1 MILVQSVTYRSYERF
16 FMAHQQIKITNMLWM
31 IIPLLAMFIMG
42 TAQASSELETIN
54 VDEKIFPKYEVFD
67 AVIEAVNHST
77 VSSRIAAEVVE
88 LNFDVND
95 VVPKG
100 AVIMKFRDDEFQ
112 ARVAQ
117 IQASLGADLANKR
130 EAIARHK
137 EVALEAGRIKD
148 LFKRKLV
155 AQAAL
160 DKSNA
165 NLTAADARMQSIQA
179 LLKSRLAR
187 LDEAKVQLS
196 YTQILAPYS
205 GVVTERF
212 VELGEMVSPGQHV
225 MTGIS
230 LQQLRAVVNV
240 PQYLFDDIRSA
251 ELPLILVND
260 RQIQSEKM
268 TVNPHADVKSHS
280 FQIRIDF
287 TENLEQV
294 SVYPGM
300 LTKVQFVVGDEKIRV
315 IPQTAIVQRSE
326 VSGVYIVRDDAIIF
340 RQIRL
345 GRLLENGQR
354 EVLAGLSVG
363 EQVAVNPLQAVQLL
377 RQNTSRSYP

>member
-1 MILVQSVTYRSYERF
+1 MIYKIKGQWIALLLTLFNMGVVQASPD
-16 FMAHQQIKITNMLWM
+16 L
-31 IIPLLAMFIMG
+31 G
-42 TAQASSELETIN
+42 TAS
-54 VDEKIFPKYEVFD
+54 VDDEIFPKYEVFD
-67 AVIEAVNHST
+67 AVIEAINHST

-117 IQASLGADLANKR
+117 IQASLGADLAKKR

-137 EVALEAGRIKD
+137 EAAFEAKRVKD
-148 LFKRKLV
+148 LFKRKLL

-165 NLTAADARMQSIQA
+165 NLTAADARVQSIHA
-179 LLKSRLAR
+179 ALKSRMAR

-196 YTQILAPYS
+196 YTQIIAPYS

-212 VELGEMVSPGQHV
+212 VELGEMVSPGQNV
-225 MTGIS
+225 ITGIS

-240 PQYLFDDIRSA
+240 PQYLFDNVRSA
-251 ELPLILVND
+251 DLPLILVNN

-268 TVNPHADVKSHS
+268 TINPHADAKSHS

-287 TENLEQV
+287 TENIEQV

-300 LTKVQFVVGDEKIRV
+300 LTKVQFIVGEESIRI
-315 IPQTAIVQRSE
+315 IPQIAIVQRSE
-326 VSGVYIVRDDAIIF
+326 VSGVYIVTDDAIIF

-345 GRLLENGQR
+345 GRLLDDGKR

-363 EQVAVNPLQAVQLL
+363 ENVAIEPLKAVQLL
-377 RQNTSRSYP
+377 RQNISRSQP

>member
-1 MILVQSVTYRSYERF
+1 MQSIIFDISNRACSMKIKLDGTTLISLVASFFLTALISGSAVAEVKLARVSVSER
-16 FMAHQQIKITNMLWM
+16 IYPKI
-31 IIPLLAMFIMG
+31 
-42 TAQASSELETIN
+42 
-54 VDEKIFPKYEVFD
+54 DVFD

-95 VVPKG
+95 IVPKG
-100 AVIMKFRDDEFQ
+100 AVLMKLENNELQ
-112 ARVAQ
+112 ARVVQ
-117 IQASLGADLANKR
+117 IQANITADKANHREVVARQK
-130 EAIARHK
+130 EAIQ
-137 EVALEAGRIKD
+137 EAKRVTG
-148 LFKRKLV
+148 LFKRKLL

-165 NLTAADARMQSIQA
+165 DLSAANAREQSIKA
-179 LLKSRLAR
+179 LLKSRLAL
-187 LDEAKVQLS
+187 LDEAEVQLS
-196 YTQILAPYS
+196 YTQIIAPYS

-212 VELGEMVSPGQHV
+212 VSLGEMVSPGQNV

-240 PQYLFDDIRSA
+240 PQYLLAGIRSA
-251 ELPLILVND
+251 ELPLILVNK

-268 TVNPHADVKSHS
+268 TVNPHADAKSHS

-287 TENLEQV
+287 TENLDKV

-300 LTKVQFVVGDEKIRV
+300 LTKVQFIVGEENIRV

-326 VSGVYIVRDDAIIF
+326 VSGVYIVTDNAIIF

-345 GRLLENGQR
+345 GRVLDDGQQ
-354 EVLAGLSVG
+354 EVLAGLSIG
-363 EQVAVNPLQAVQLL
+363 EELAIEPLHAVQLL
-377 RQNTSRSYP
+377 KKNTSRSHL

>member
-1 MILVQSVTYRSYERF
+1 MT
-16 FMAHQQIKITNMLWM
+16 HQQIKTINVLWM
-31 IIPLLAMFIMG
+31 IISFLVLFVMG
-42 TAQASSELETIN
+42 SVQASSDIETIS
-54 VDEKIFPKYEVFD
+54 VDDKAFPKYEVFD

-77 VSSRIAAEVVE
+77 LSSRIAAEVVE

-100 AVIMKFRDDEFQ
+100 AVIMKFRNDELQ

-117 IQASLGADLANKR
+117 IEASIGADLARKR

-137 EVALEAGRIKD
+137 EVALEAKRVKD
-148 LFKRKLV
+148 LFKRKLL

-165 NLTAADARMQSIQA
+165 DLSAADARVQSIHA
-179 LLKSRLAR
+179 ALKSRMAR

-196 YTQILAPYS
+196 YTQIIAPYS
-205 GVVTERF
+205 GVVTKRF
-212 VELGEMVSPGQHV
+212 VELGEMVSPGQNV
-225 MTGIS
+225 MSGLS

-240 PQYLFDDIRSA
+240 PQYLFDDVRSA
-251 ELPLILVND
+251 ELPLILVNN
-260 RQIQSEKM
+260 RQIQSKKM
-268 TVNPHADVKSHS
+268 TVNPHADAESHS

-287 TENLEQV
+287 TENLEAV

-300 LTKVQFVVGDEKIRV
+300 LTKVQFIVGEEKIRV
-315 IPQTAIVQRSE
+315 IPQTTIVQRSE
-326 VSGVYIVRDDAIIF
+326 VSGVYIVTDDAILF

-377 RQNTSRSYP
+377 RQNTSRSHP